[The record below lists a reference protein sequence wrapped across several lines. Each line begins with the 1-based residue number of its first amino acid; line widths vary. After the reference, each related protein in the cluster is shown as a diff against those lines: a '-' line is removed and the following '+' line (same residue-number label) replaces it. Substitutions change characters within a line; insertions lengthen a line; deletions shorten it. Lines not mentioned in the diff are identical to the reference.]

1 MNINDTFSGNLLK
14 AADLKGAQ
22 PTVVISNIKME
33 KLGDDTKPVLYF
45 AGKEKG
51 VVLNK
56 TNATNIAAA
65 YGPETDHWIG
75 QRVILFS
82 AWVDF
87 QGKSVE
93 AIRIRPA
100 PSQQPAPQN
109 HYQAP
114 PQSYQQQPQQYQ
126 QPAPVAPQ
134 FDNGPS
140 FANDEVPF

>member
-1 MNINDTFSGNLLK
+1 MNINETFSGSFLK

-22 PTVVISNIKME
+22 PTVTIAEIRME
-33 KLGDDTKPVLYF
+33 KMGEDTKPAIYF
-45 AGKEKG
+45 VGKEKG

-65 YGPETDHWIG
+65 YGPETNNWLG
-75 QRVILFS
+75 KKVILFS

-100 PSQQPAPQN
+100 PQQQQQAPQ
-109 HYQAP
+109 YQTEARTAVMP
-114 PQSYQQQPQQYQ
+114 VQTAQPQH
-126 QPAPVAPQ
+126 APQ
-134 FDNGPS
+134 FESGDD
-140 FANDEVPF
+140 FRDDIPF

>member
-1 MNINDTFSGNLLK
+1 MNINDTFSGNMLK

-22 PTVVISNIKME
+22 PTVTIANIKME

-65 YGPETDHWIG
+65 YGPETDNWVG
-75 QRVILFS
+75 KRVILFT

-100 PSQQPAPQN
+100 PPQQQPQS
-109 HYQAP
+109 YQAP
-114 PQSYQQQPQQYQ
+114 PQQ
-126 QPAPVAPQ
+126 APQ
-134 FDNGPS
+134 FEPGSDFGADDS
-140 FANDEVPF
+140 SIPF

>member
-1 MNINDTFSGNLLK
+1 MNINETFSGNFLK

-22 PTVVISNIKME
+22 PVVTIAEIRME
-33 KLGDDTKPVLYF
+33 KMGEDTKPAIYF

-56 TNATNIAAA
+56 TNATNIASA
-65 YGPETDHWIG
+65 YGPETDGWVG
-75 QRVILFS
+75 RRVILFS

-100 PSQQPAPQN
+100 PAQQAQQPAPQQ
-109 HYQAP
+109 QAP
-114 PQSYQQQPQQYQ
+114 VFQQPPQQQ
-126 QPAPVAPQ
+126 APRFEQVGDD
-134 FDNGPS
+134 FSD
-140 FANDEVPF
+140 DIPF

>member
-1 MNINDTFSGNLLK
+1 MNINETFSGNFLK

-22 PTVVISNIKME
+22 PTVTIAEIRME
-33 KLGDDTKPVLYF
+33 KMGEDTKPAIYF
-45 AGKEKG
+45 EGKDKG

-65 YGPETDHWIG
+65 YGPETDGWIG

-100 PSQQPAPQN
+100 PRQQQAQQPVQQQR
-109 HYQAP
+109 QAP
-114 PQSYQQQPQQYQ
+114 PQQQQHEQA
-126 QPAPVAPQ
+126 PA
-134 FDNGPS
+134 
-140 FANDEVPF
+140 FADADDDIPF

>member
-1 MNINDTFSGNLLK
+1 MNINDTFSGNTLK
-14 AADLKGAQ
+14 AADLQGSQ
-22 PTVVISNIKME
+22 PTVTIAEIKMQ

-45 AGKEKG
+45 VGKEKG

-65 YGPETDHWIG
+65 YGPETNHWIG
-75 QRVILFS
+75 QKVILFS

-100 PSQQPAPQN
+100 PAP
-109 HYQAP
+109 
-114 PQSYQQQPQQYQ
+114 QQQPPQ
-126 QPAPVAPQ
+126 APRAPIAAPPPQ
-134 FDNGPS
+134 FDAPS
-140 FANDEVPF
+140 PNFQSDDIPF

>member
-1 MNINDTFSGNLLK
+1 MNINDTFSGNMLK

-22 PTVVISNIKME
+22 PTVTIANIKME

-65 YGPETDHWIG
+65 YGPETDLWVG
-75 QRVILFS
+75 KRVILFT

-100 PSQQPAPQN
+100 PQQPQS
-109 HYQAP
+109 YQAP
-114 PQSYQQQPQQYQ
+114 PQQ
-126 QPAPVAPQ
+126 APQ
-134 FDNGPS
+134 FEPGSDFGADDS
-140 FANDEVPF
+140 SIPF

>member
-1 MNINDTFSGNLLK
+1 MNINDTFSGALLK

-22 PTVVISNIKME
+22 PTVTIADIKME

-51 VVLNK
+51 VALNK
-56 TNATNIAAA
+56 TNATNISAA

-75 QRVILFS
+75 KRVILFS

-100 PSQQPAPQN
+100 PAQQAAPVQQQTYQPPAP
-109 HYQAP
+109 P
-114 PQSYQQQPQQYQ
+114 PQQH
-126 QPAPVAPQ
+126 VPQ
-134 FDNGPS
+134 FDNGPA
-140 FANDEVPF
+140 FPGDDIPF